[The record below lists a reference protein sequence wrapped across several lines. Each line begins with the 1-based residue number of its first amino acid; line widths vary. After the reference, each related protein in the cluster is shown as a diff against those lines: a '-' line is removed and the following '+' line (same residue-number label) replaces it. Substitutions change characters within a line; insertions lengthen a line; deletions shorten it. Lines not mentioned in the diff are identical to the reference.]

1 MAGWKFNHQE
11 TTMGDLLQPWH
22 LIVLSV
28 FFLPVTLIV
37 LPPFWVIFKKA
48 GFQPIL
54 SILILV
60 PLVNLV
66 ILYVVA
72 FSRWKTAPAPEP

>member
-1 MAGWKFNHQE
+1 MAGWKSTNRE

-22 LIVLSV
+22 LIVISFIL
-28 FFLPVTLIV
+28 LPISAVV
-37 LPPFWVIFKKA
+37 LVPYWVIFKKA

-54 SILILV
+54 SILMLV
-60 PLVNLV
+60 PFVNIV

-72 FSRWKTAPAPEP
+72 FSKWKIVPSRES